1 MTGDVMRINMTKSK
15 YQEKYGFEGKISSGI
30 LEKHEFLPELVV
42 ENNEI
47 PEDFWS
53 VLDVGSQWI

>member
-1 MTGDVMRINMTKSK
+1 MRINMTKSK